1 MPISAVDSIN
11 TAFEHTKQQL
21 FQPFRFGQWAR
32 LAFVGLLAGEL
43 ASGGGCNFRVPSF
56 NPPRHRAFPAMPH
69 WDPALLVPLIIV
81 AVIVIPVLWFLFM
94 YISSRMRFVLFD
106 SVVEKRCEIGRMW
119 GNRSRPALQYFLW
132 QIAYAIVTLMGF
144 AILVGIPVLLAF
156 LSGWFKNAHDHIAG
170 LILGGLAVFTLFFCW
185 MVLTLVVHVFTKDFV
200 VPLMALEGVSA
211 FEGWRRLLP
220 MLNAERLRYA
230 GYAGMKIMLAIGAG
244 IVVGIAAII
253 VIILLLIPIGGIGII
268 SVVLAKGAGLGWS
281 AGTIT
286 LAIVAGCI
294 LIALLMYVMALIS
307 VPVIVFFPAYSIHFF
322 AARYPLLAAL
332 IYPPPPAPPMPET
345 PPEPPLMPP
354 LEPLPGPAI

>member
-21 FQPFRFGQWAR
+21 FHPFRFGQWAR

-43 ASGGGCNFRVPSF
+43 ASGGGCNFNVP
-56 NPPRHRAFPAMPH
+56 NLNNPRHRELSALPH
-69 WDPALLVPLIIV
+69 WDPALLLPLILI
-81 AVIVIPVLWFLFM
+81 AVIVIPVLWLLFM

-106 SVVEKRCEIGRMW
+106 SVVEKKCEVGRMW

-144 AILVGIPVLLAF
+144 AILIGIPVLIAF
-156 LSGWFKNAHDHIAG
+156 LLGWFKDARGHVAG
-170 LILGGLAVFTLFFCW
+170 LILGGLAVFMVFLCWTL
-185 MVLTLVVHVFTKDFV
+185 LTLVVHVFTKDFV

-220 MLNAERLRYA
+220 MLNAERIRYA
-230 GYAGMKIMLAIGAG
+230 AYTGMKVVLTIGAAFAVG
-244 IVVGIAAII
+244 IVAFII
-253 VIILLLIPIGGIGII
+253 IILLLIPIGGIGVI
-268 SVVLAKGAGLGWS
+268 SVLLAKGAGVGWN

-286 LAIVAGCI
+286 LAIVAGCMLVAF
-294 LIALLMYVMALIS
+294 LIYVMALIS

-332 IYPPPPAPPMPET
+332 IYPPPPAPAM
-345 PPEPPLMPP
+345 PEPPPMPP
-354 LEPLPGPAI
+354 SEPLPGPAL

>member
-1 MPISAVDSIN
+1 MPISAVDSIS

-21 FQPFRFGQWAR
+21 FLPFRFGQWAR

-43 ASGGGCNFRVPSF
+43 ASGGGCNFQVP
-56 NPPRHRAFPAMPH
+56 NLNHPHQREFPTPPH

-81 AVIVIPVLWFLFM
+81 AVIVIPMLWLLFM

-106 SVVEKRCEIGRMW
+106 SVVEKKCEVGRMW

-156 LSGWFKNAHDHIAG
+156 LSGWFRNAHDHLAG
-170 LILGGLAVFTLFFCW
+170 LILGGLAVFTLFLCW
-185 MVLTLVVHVFTKDFV
+185 MVPTLVVHVFTKDFV
-200 VPLMALEGVSA
+200 VPLMAVEGISA

-230 GYAGMKIMLAIGAG
+230 AYTGMKIALAIGAAF
-244 IVVGIAAII
+244 VVGIATIII
-253 VIILLLIPIGGIGII
+253 VLLLLIPIGGIGVI
-268 SVVLAKGAGLGWS
+268 SVVIAKGAGLGWN

-286 LAIVAGCI
+286 LAIVAGCMLVAF
-294 LIALLMYVMALIS
+294 LIYVVALIS

-322 AARYPLLAAL
+322 AARYQLLANV
-332 IYPPPPAPPMPET
+332 IYPPPPPAPSAPEAPPMP
-345 PPEPPLMPP
+345 PPEPLAG
-354 LEPLPGPAI
+354 LAL